1 MILPDR
7 FNEYFLLD
15 FEEIGGKWETIEV
28 TKRTEKYTDRFC
40 KLSFE
45 GIEEYTHIRFYKNG
59 LAMIGEPFIDIKTGK
74 KITRVDP
81 QITTRMD
88 SLIYNMEYKR
98 KGSPLVNKR
107 HDQEAFYSMG
117 SALIWILIVV
127 MVGLTFFRILNIP
140 ECAVSVVLLIITLVA
155 KRAMWHEK
163 IILIGSDVKNYYE
176 RYK

>member
-1 MILPDR
+1 MILSDR
-7 FNEYFLLD
+7 FNEYYLTD

-28 TKRTEKYTDRFC
+28 TKRTQKYTDRFC
-40 KLSFE
+40 RLSFE

-74 KITRVDP
+74 KITRTDP

-88 SLIYNMEYKR
+88 KILFDVENRKNINPTIIKRYEQETLYRLSSIIAWFFIMGTTILAYMGMISIMKCCIGVILILLFLLSKR
-98 KGSPLVNKR
+98 K
-107 HDQEAFYSMG
+107 
-117 SALIWILIVV
+117 I
-127 MVGLTFFRILNIP
+127 
-140 ECAVSVVLLIITLVA
+140 
-155 KRAMWHEK
+155 WHEK